1 MSVCME
7 FNFAF
12 CMQEELPIKRKAST
26 IPRAM
31 SAKKAARTDSGAGP
45 SEVYNWAKLEAK
57 MEMKQVKMKMRC
69 VYFLAFT
76 FISLAGSDVQSD
88 GEVLRDLQGQV

>member
-1 MSVCME
+1 MTTMRRCDADSMGVCLHGVQSSLFLQVE
-7 FNFAF
+7 KFS
-12 CMQEELPIKRKAST
+12 IKRKAST

-45 SEVYNWAKLEAK
+45 SDVYNWAKLEAK

-69 VYFLAFT
+69 DIF
-76 FISLAGSDVQSD
+76 
-88 GEVLRDLQGQV
+88 